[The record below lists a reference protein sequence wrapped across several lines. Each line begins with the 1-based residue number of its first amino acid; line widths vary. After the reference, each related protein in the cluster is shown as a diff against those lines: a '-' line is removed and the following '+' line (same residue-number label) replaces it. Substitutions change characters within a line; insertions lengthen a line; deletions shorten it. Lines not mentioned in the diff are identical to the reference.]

1 MDKDTLFQEYNDKL
15 PNYDRARE
23 NIKEALEEFLKEK
36 NISFV
41 TIESRIKDFESFY
54 EKISRKKYGNPFEEN
69 EDFCGIRIILYF
81 QDDIEKVNK
90 IIEENFIIEESEN
103 KSNKLEDNEFG
114 YRSNHLIIKVK
125 NSWCVTPNY
134 KGLENIKI
142 ELQIRTVLMH
152 TWAAIEHKLGYKNN
166 QELPKDL
173 KRKLYLMSAQLEN
186 ADMQFQEI
194 KNEAETFQYEIV
206 QKSKESGEFRAEKLN
221 IDTLQALL
229 EFYFPEYE
237 KNSKME
243 IELLDDII
251 KNNLSIQNITQLAKN
266 IKPYIHIIISKIGT
280 QNTTR
285 INLLSYAIQIF
296 DSNFKRTIPPA
307 KDRVEIIK
315 EIQHLYKKMTKNNL

>member
-15 PNYDRARE
+15 PNYDRARA
-23 NIKEALEEFLKEK
+23 NIKEALEEYLKEK

-54 EKISRKKYGNPFEEN
+54 EKISRKKYENPFEEN

-125 NSWCVTPNY
+125 DSWCVTPNY

-152 TWAAIEHKLGYKNN
+152 TWAAIEHKLGYKSN
-166 QELPKDL
+166 QELPKNL

-194 KNEAETFQYEIV
+194 KNDAENFQHTIV
-206 QKSKESGEFRAEKLN
+206 EESKESGEFRAEKLN

-251 KNNLSIQNITQLAKN
+251 KNNLSIQDVTQLAKN

-296 DSNFKRTIPPA
+296 DSNFKRTIQPT

-315 EIQHLYKKMTKNNL
+315 EIQHLYKKNDKK

>member
-1 MDKDTLFQEYNDKL
+1 M
-15 PNYDRARE
+15 
-23 NIKEALEEFLKEK
+23 
-36 NISFV
+36 

-54 EKISRKKYGNPFEEN
+54 EKISRKKYENPFEEN

-125 NSWCVTPNY
+125 VSWCVTPNY
-134 KGLENIKI
+134 KGLASIKI

-152 TWAAIEHKLGYKNN
+152 TWAAIEHKLGYKSN
-166 QELPKDL
+166 QELPKNL

-194 KNEAETFQYEIV
+194 KNEAESFQYEIV
-206 QKSKESGEFRAEKLN
+206 EKSKESGEFRAEKLN

-251 KNNLSIQNITQLAKN
+251 KNNLSIQDVTQLAKN

-296 DSNFKRTIPPA
+296 DSNFKRTIQPT

-315 EIQHLYKKMTKNNL
+315 EIQHLYKKNDKK

>member
-15 PNYDRARE
+15 PNYDRARA
-23 NIKEALEEFLKEK
+23 NIKEALEEYLKEK

-54 EKISRKKYGNPFEEN
+54 EKISRKKYENPFEEN

-125 NSWCVTPNY
+125 DSWCVTPNY
-134 KGLENIKI
+134 KGLASIKI

-152 TWAAIEHKLGYKNN
+152 TWAAIEHKLGYKSN
-166 QELPKDL
+166 QELPKNL

-194 KNEAETFQYEIV
+194 KTP
-206 QKSKESGEFRAEKLN
+206 K
-221 IDTLQALL
+221 
-229 EFYFPEYE
+229 
-237 KNSKME
+237 
-243 IELLDDII
+243 
-251 KNNLSIQNITQLAKN
+251 
-266 IKPYIHIIISKIGT
+266 
-280 QNTTR
+280 
-285 INLLSYAIQIF
+285 
-296 DSNFKRTIPPA
+296 KR
-307 KDRVEIIK
+307 
-315 EIQHLYKKMTKNNL
+315 L

>member
-125 NSWCVTPNY
+125 NS
-134 KGLENIKI
+134 
-142 ELQIRTVLMH
+142 
-152 TWAAIEHKLGYKNN
+152 
-166 QELPKDL
+166 
-173 KRKLYLMSAQLEN
+173 
-186 ADMQFQEI
+186 
-194 KNEAETFQYEIV
+194 
-206 QKSKESGEFRAEKLN
+206 
-221 IDTLQALL
+221 
-229 EFYFPEYE
+229 
-237 KNSKME
+237 
-243 IELLDDII
+243 
-251 KNNLSIQNITQLAKN
+251 
-266 IKPYIHIIISKIGT
+266 
-280 QNTTR
+280 
-285 INLLSYAIQIF
+285 
-296 DSNFKRTIPPA
+296 
-307 KDRVEIIK
+307 
-315 EIQHLYKKMTKNNL
+315 

>member
-134 KGLENIKI
+134 KGLENIKV

-166 QELPKDL
+166 QELPRNL

-186 ADMQFQEI
+186 ADIQFQEI
-194 KNEAETFQYEIV
+194 KNEAENFQYEIV
-206 QKSKESGEFRAEKLN
+206 EESKKEGKFTADKLN
-221 IDTLQALL
+221 IDTFKALL
-229 EFYFPEYE
+229 EFYFPTFEDNGVTNTTLE
-237 KNSKME
+237 KLMKHNIS
-243 IELLDDII
+243 IEEASSYAQKIQPFTQKISDII
-251 KNNLSIQNITQLAKN
+251 DLRKLASRGNLMLYAIEIFKEEFPLPENYGRRKIVEEIKKLAK
-266 IKPYIHIIISKIGT
+266 T
-280 QNTTR
+280 DT
-285 INLLSYAIQIF
+285 
-296 DSNFKRTIPPA
+296 
-307 KDRVEIIK
+307 
-315 EIQHLYKKMTKNNL
+315 

>member
-1 MDKDTLFQEYNDKL
+1 MDKDILFQEYNNKL
-15 PNYDRARE
+15 PNYHRARE
-23 NIKEALEEFLKEK
+23 NISEALEEYLKEN

-54 EKISRKKYGNPFEEN
+54 EKISRKKYSNPFEEN

-90 IIEENFIIEESEN
+90 IIENNFIIEESEN

-125 NSWCVTPNY
+125 DFWCVTPNY
-134 KGLENIKI
+134 RGLENIKI

-152 TWAAIEHKLGYKNN
+152 TWAAIEHKLGYKSN
-166 QELPKDL
+166 QELPKNL

-194 KNEAETFQYEIV
+194 KNDAENFQHLTVEE
-206 QKSKESGEFRAEKLN
+206 SKKIGKFKAEKLN

-229 EFYFPEYE
+229 EFYFPNYE
-237 KNSKME
+237 KNSYME
-243 IELLDDII
+243 INLLDDII
-251 KNNLSIQNITQLAKN
+251 KNKLSMQDVTLFAKN
-266 IKPYIHIIISKIGT
+266 IQPYINKIISKIGEQT
-280 QNTTR
+280 TTR
-285 INLLSYAIQIF
+285 ANLLTYALQIF
-296 DSNFKRTIPPA
+296 APNFQKTIRQSE
-307 KDRVEIIK
+307 DRLDIIN
-315 EIQHLYKKMTKNNL
+315 EIQYLYKQDVNNQ

>member
-1 MDKDTLFQEYNDKL
+1 MDKDTLQQEYNDKL
-15 PNYDRARE
+15 PNYDRARA
-23 NIKEALEEFLKEK
+23 NIKEALEEYLKEK

-54 EKISRKKYGNPFEEN
+54 EKISRKKYKNPFEEN

-114 YRSNHLIIKVK
+114 YRSNHLIIKVED
-125 NSWCVTPNY
+125 SWCVTPNY

-166 QELPKDL
+166 QELPKNL

-194 KNEAETFQYEIV
+194 KDAAENFQHDTVEE
-206 QKSKESGEFRAEKLN
+206 SKKEGKFKADKLN
-221 IDTLQALL
+221 IDTLQAFL
-229 EFYFPEYE
+229 EFYFPKYE
-237 KNSKME
+237 KHKKME
-243 IELLDDII
+243 LDLLDSII
-251 KNNLSIQNITQLAKN
+251 KNNLSIENIIEYAEKVV
-266 IKPYIHIIISKIGT
+266 PYIDTIVSKLSGVS
-280 QNTTR
+280 TTR
-285 INLLSYAIQIF
+285 ANLMHYALEIFAPDFPIHSAGYNRRKIIEEIKSLS
-296 DSNFKRTIPPA
+296 
-307 KDRVEIIK
+307 
-315 EIQHLYKKMTKNNL
+315 KNL

>member
-23 NIKEALEEFLKEK
+23 NIKEALEEYLKEE

-54 EKISRKKYGNPFEEN
+54 EKISRKNYKNPFEDN

-90 IIEENFIIEESEN
+90 IIEENFIIEEAEN
-103 KSNKLEDNEFG
+103 KSVKLEDNEFG

-125 NSWCVTPNY
+125 DSWCVTPNY

-166 QELPKDL
+166 QELPKNL

-194 KNEAETFQYEIV
+194 KNAAENFQHTTVEE
-206 QKSKESGEFRAEKLN
+206 SKRIGKFTADKLN
-221 IDTLQALL
+221 IDTFKALL
-229 EFYFPEYE
+229 EFYFPTFEDNFITNNTLQNLIKHNISIDEASIYAQ
-237 KNSKME
+237 KLQPFTQKISDSIDSNNLTSRGNLMLYAIE
-243 IELLDDII
+243 IFKEGFPLPENYGRRKIVEEI
-251 KNNLSIQNITQLAKN
+251 KN
-266 IKPYIHIIISKIGT
+266 
-280 QNTTR
+280 
-285 INLLSYAIQIF
+285 
-296 DSNFKRTIPPA
+296 
-307 KDRVEIIK
+307 
-315 EIQHLYKKMTKNNL
+315 

>member
-23 NIKEALEEFLKEK
+23 NISEALEEYLKEN

-54 EKISRKKYGNPFEEN
+54 EKISRKKYENPFEEN

-103 KSNKLEDNEFG
+103 KSTKLEDNEFG

-125 NSWCVTPNY
+125 DSWCVTPNY
-134 KGLENIKI
+134 KGLENIKV

-166 QELPKDL
+166 QELPRNL

-186 ADMQFQEI
+186 ADIQFQEI
-194 KNEAETFQYEIV
+194 KNEAENFQYEIV
-206 QKSKESGEFRAEKLN
+206 EESKKEGKFTADKLN
-221 IDTLQALL
+221 IDTFKALL
-229 EFYFPEYE
+229 EFYFPTFEDNGVTNTTLE
-237 KNSKME
+237 KLMKHNIS
-243 IELLDDII
+243 IEEASSYAQKIQPFTQKISDII
-251 KNNLSIQNITQLAKN
+251 DLRKLASRGNLMLYAIEIFKEEFPLPENYGRRKIVEEIKKLAK
-266 IKPYIHIIISKIGT
+266 T
-280 QNTTR
+280 DT
-285 INLLSYAIQIF
+285 
-296 DSNFKRTIPPA
+296 
-307 KDRVEIIK
+307 
-315 EIQHLYKKMTKNNL
+315 

>member
-23 NIKEALEEFLKEK
+23 NIKEALEEFLKEE

-54 EKISRKKYGNPFEEN
+54 EKISRKKYENPFEKN

-125 NSWCVTPNY
+125 DSWCVTPNY

-152 TWAAIEHKLGYKNN
+152 TWAAIEHKLGYKSN
-166 QELPKDL
+166 QELPKNL

-194 KNEAETFQYEIV
+194 RNEAENFQCEIV
-206 QKSKESGEFRAEKLN
+206 KKSKKEGKFTANKLN
-221 IDTLQALL
+221 IDSFKALL
-229 EFYFPEYE
+229 EFYF
-237 KNSKME
+237 SKFEENE
-243 IELLDDII
+243 I
-251 KNNLSIQNITQLAKN
+251 
-266 IKPYIHIIISKIGT
+266 
-280 QNTTR
+280 TTKCT
-285 INLLSYAIQIF
+285 LSYLIKYNINIDEASNYAQRIQPFTQKISDNINPKKLTSRANLMLYALEIF
-296 DSNFKRTIPPA
+296 KEGFPTPPDE
-307 KDRVEIIK
+307 DREKIVDEI
-315 EIQHLYKKMTKNNL
+315 KKLIENDLI

>member
-1 MDKDTLFQEYNDKL
+1 MDKDTLQQEYNDKL

-23 NIKEALEEFLKEK
+23 NIKEALEEYLKEE

-54 EKISRKKYGNPFEEN
+54 EKISRKKYENPFEEN

-90 IIEENFIIEESEN
+90 IIEENFFIQESEN

-125 NSWCVTPNY
+125 DSWCVTPNY
-134 KGLENIKI
+134 KGLENLKI

-166 QELPKDL
+166 QELPKNL

-194 KNEAETFQYEIV
+194 KDAAENFQHSTVE
-206 QKSKESGEFRAEKLN
+206 KSIKKGEFIAEKLN

-229 EFYFPEYE
+229 EYYFPEYPNDNYPLIE
-237 KNSKME
+237 KILNYS
-243 IELLDDII
+243 IENKI
-251 KNNLSIQNITQLAKN
+251 NIN
-266 IKPYIHIIISKIGT
+266 
-280 QNTTR
+280 
-285 INLLSYAIQIF
+285 
-296 DSNFKRTIPPA
+296 
-307 KDRVEIIK
+307 IIK
-315 EIQHLYKKMTKNNL
+315 ELAKKIQPYASEINNSITSKRKGLKATRANLMLYALEIFWQDYNRYIGDARKKVIDKIKKLAKTDT

>member
-54 EKISRKKYGNPFEEN
+54 EKISRKKYENPFEEN

-125 NSWCVTPNY
+125 DSWCVTPNY
-134 KGLENIKI
+134 KGLGNIKV

-166 QELPKDL
+166 QELPKNL

-186 ADMQFQEI
+186 ADIQFQEI
-194 KNEAETFQYEIV
+194 KDAAEDFQHITVEE
-206 QKSKESGEFRAEKLN
+206 SKKEGKFTADKIN

-229 EFYFPEYE
+229 EFYFPEHE
-237 KNSKME
+237 KHTKME
-243 IELLDDII
+243 IDLLDEII
-251 KNNLSIQNITQLAKN
+251 KNNLSIENV
-266 IKPYIHIIISKIGT
+266 IKYAEKIVPYIKDIISRLKGS
-280 QNTTR
+280 TTR
-285 INLLSYAIQIF
+285 ANLMAYALEIFAPKFPTQAGEDRKKVIEAIKTLSR
-296 DSNFKRTIPPA
+296 NHNK
-307 KDRVEIIK
+307 
-315 EIQHLYKKMTKNNL
+315 